1 MFSMECS
8 RAGGLVEGFGVEDM
22 EEGAMAFMPSMES
35 AGTEEDRED
44 GLVVEVE
51 ESACAYPKAS

>member
-1 MFSMECS
+1 M
-8 RAGGLVEGFGVEDM
+8 AEGFGVEDM